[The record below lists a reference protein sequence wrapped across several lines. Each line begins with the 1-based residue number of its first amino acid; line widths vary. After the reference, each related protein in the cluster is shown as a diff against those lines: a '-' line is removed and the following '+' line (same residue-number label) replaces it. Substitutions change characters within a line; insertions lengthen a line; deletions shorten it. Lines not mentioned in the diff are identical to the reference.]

1 MACGRPLKGAPM
13 FDKLILDDNRFFD
26 SDPTVR
32 GIAWELYANVK
43 DLPIV
48 SPHGHC
54 DPAWFSENPPFP
66 NPTELIVDGLI
77 SNPTNR

>member
-1 MACGRPLKGAPM
+1 MSE
-13 FDKLILDDNRFFD
+13 KLFLDDNRFFD

-32 GIAWELYANVK
+32 RIARELYANVK

-54 DPAWFSENPPFP
+54 EPAWFSENQPFSDP
-66 NPTELIVDGLI
+66 R
-77 SNPTNR
+77 S